1 MVVAKVTFNQT
12 LTGHEDFRVFCNLI
26 GCSDMC
32 KQQHAP
38 GGEIFSIELLLL
50 FLSLKLLF
58 EPQVI
63 STPFSDIEL
72 SQVVVSEL
80 P

>member
-1 MVVAKVTFNQT
+1 
-12 LTGHEDFRVFCNLI
+12 
-26 GCSDMC
+26 MC